1 MPDVD
6 VDALIDG
13 YEPRVESVQICL
25 RQDLLA
31 EHRRLE
37 QDLVA
42 ASASASDSDSD
53 PTEIA
58 EQVAAVEAELASAST
73 TFRFQALGREDYA
86 NLIAAHAPTK
96 EQREA
101 DKGLDHNPETF
112 PAALIAA
119 SSIDPKLT
127 EAQAGRIEKKWRL
140 ADFRRLYDAALM
152 VNVGVTDEAPKSV
165 LAGVI
170 LGRNAS
176 SGTMSARKGSRGRS
190 SSGGRG
196 GRSRPTSTTKKA
208 G

>member
-1 MPDVD
+1 MPNVD

-13 YEPRVESVQICL
+13 YESRVEEARICL

-37 QDLVA
+37 EELVA
-42 ASASASDSDSD
+42 ANANDRD

-58 EQVAAVEAELASAST
+58 QRIAALEVELAEARQ
-73 TFRFQALGREDYA
+73 TFRFQALGREEYA
-86 NLIAAHAPTK
+86 DLIAAHPPTA

-119 SSIDPKLT
+119 SSLDPKLT
-127 EAQAGRIEKKWRL
+127 VKQAQRIDKQWRL
-140 ADFRRLYDAALM
+140 ADFRKLYDAALM

-170 LGRNAS
+170 LGRSAD
-176 SGTMSARKGSRGRS
+176 SGTTSARKASRGRS
-190 SSGGRG
+190 SSAGKGA
-196 GRSRPTSTTKKA
+196 RSPRTSTTKKA